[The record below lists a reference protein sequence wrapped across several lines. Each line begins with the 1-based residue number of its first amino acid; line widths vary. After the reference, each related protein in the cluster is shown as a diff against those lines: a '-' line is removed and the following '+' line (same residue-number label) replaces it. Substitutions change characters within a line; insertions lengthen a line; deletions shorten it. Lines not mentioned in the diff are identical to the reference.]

1 MPNTQMPRYQ
11 TGGSTVKDTA
21 VDTAAGSA
29 PESIIGKKTGLESSL
44 SNWAGPYVTDMLGR
58 GQALAA
64 TP

>member
-29 PESIIGKKTGLESSL
+29 PESIIGK
-44 SNWAGPYVTDMLGR
+44 
-58 GQALAA
+58 
-64 TP
+64 